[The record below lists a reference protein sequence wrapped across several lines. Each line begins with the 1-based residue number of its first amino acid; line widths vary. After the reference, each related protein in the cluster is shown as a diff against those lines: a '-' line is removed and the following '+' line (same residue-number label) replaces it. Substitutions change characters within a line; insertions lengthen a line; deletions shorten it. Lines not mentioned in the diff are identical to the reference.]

1 MDLASV
7 YIPSGSAT
15 GRSHEDVRDEVL
27 GAMASTS
34 GHQAAL
40 MGDINCHFWEG
51 TAGAEAHGLALSTNG
66 YVAIDTVGQSAAM
79 ARRRAHCTWT
89 SLRTTPCSASALFTS
104 TQTIR
109 SWSGSAVPTVRPPP
123 AARGQPSNEASQ
135 EEYAK
140 CATTRRVMAG
150 ITQRVHEVG
159 YTTAPMEQD
168 IVDELKA
175 IATEQLGNRVSVPGE
190 GRAKAHTWR
199 VTKASRAKRRAGR
212 ALKRCRQGSEY
223 HAMSACK
230 SAFKA
235 ASKHFAKVQ
244 DEEVRKLFRRNN
256 VMEEEPR
263 RQPRVTLKLS

>member
-1 MDLASV
+1 
-7 YIPSGSAT
+7 
-15 GRSHEDVRDEVL
+15 
-27 GAMASTS
+27 
-34 GHQAAL
+34 
-40 MGDINCHFWEG
+40 
-51 TAGAEAHGLALSTNG
+51 
-66 YVAIDTVGQSAAM
+66 
-79 ARRRAHCTWT
+79 
-89 SLRTTPCSASALFTS
+89 
-104 TQTIR
+104 
-109 SWSGSAVPTVRPPP
+109 
-123 AARGQPSNEASQ
+123 
-135 EEYAK
+135 
-140 CATTRRVMAG
+140 MAG